1 MLILTSHEEQGMIKQ
16 LENKKVP
23 INKIEYIKDVSI
35 KSTSLKSFCDYRVNP
50 NYVHDL
56 TPKLQALCAQ
66 FQELK
71 EEAKR
76 VTVL

>member
-1 MLILTSHEEQGMIKQ
+1 MIKQ
-16 LENKKVP
+16 LENKRVP
-23 INKIEYIKDVSI
+23 IKRIEYITVSI
-35 KSTSLKSFCDYRVNP
+35 KLTSLRLFFRASRVNP
-50 NYVHDL
+50 NYVLDL

-76 VTVL
+76 VIVL